1 MNALRQTNTFSKGMN
16 MDLDYSVISSDQYQY
31 AENIRI
37 VSNENC
43 SSAVMQNIEGFFKTS
58 LSQNFQNE
66 TIIHVDTIRDWAVV
80 FTKKNSGGN
89 NIYRLD
95 FTEPKELTP
104 VLTLVASV
112 DLEIPSD
119 AKISSVCRWES
130 DNNVKVY
137 WCDGVHSLR
146 VLNVAEEYSDIT
158 SDDLDI
164 LPKSTLPPLTFKGN
178 GSGSLKAGKYQY
190 CYQLFNSRGS
200 ETSLSVISQ
209 MFMITK
215 DSSNNSQDITGSEK
229 EENTGKSIII
239 GTVLP
244 SSSFNRARIIS
255 LYYGSTTDL
264 PIITVVDDI
273 SISGNI
279 LYYEDKGGSV
289 VNEITLDE
297 FNALTTYEFIPKVIE
312 SKDNVLFA
320 ANITEDT
327 WDIDDSYDARVFRF
341 DSDGVAKLL
350 SNSGQNTITLSFE
363 EVENYT
369 ENRVPSDHDCI
380 NPFNLDDNAE
390 YKYTR
395 TSTGNYVLGGKGKNI
410 EYRFIISS
418 LIEDSTRANVSGNL
432 VEDFSLNSK
441 AYSSNSLPLYYIDS
455 SGNKEIAGDIPFT
468 EGSIRVINYSNPE
481 VELMVKGYQRD
492 EIYRFGIVFYNESN
506 TPSSVHWIGDIK
518 MPSMNDLGYETF
530 NTNESVELGLTK
542 TTNQQLVTHPLG
554 IQFIVKNVPKD
565 VTGYEIV
572 RCDRTVADRSILMQ
586 GVVSDV
592 CNYDRNDSTLLPL
605 PYLAYATSYGLV
617 TANKDKRYA
626 WQFST
631 YASNEY
637 FMFVSPEICVNR
649 ENIDEELNRVTSIK
663 GLKTLIS
670 EFDSTVGPEEG
681 IPDNEDLDLNIYG
694 GKTKI
699 FANAKQV
706 KINGETINDV
716 DTLNYGKYNGWSYE
730 NASIKDSSDHSAHA
744 DNAVMFGADGYY
756 STGLAKYYKKI
767 PSSDTPTMGEATI
780 NDITYAIEIDP
791 FDTENNI
798 NNSKWKTKGTAIGN
812 MSYYNFVFDALD
824 VSIETNANNVRKMG
838 PHGLCAIFQ
847 SNDMSSNIG
856 RAGSKT
862 GICPQGYANS
872 VPLCNLKQSVT
883 PYGGITYSA
892 RQNSTYITT
901 GCYQLLDG
909 SDSYKNNC
917 FGGDTYIG
925 VLDYAVT
932 SFGFYV
938 DDYELNKPNRI
949 YVGSYIPVESSINL
963 SLRTDDVQT
972 SKTYTA
978 SGYSNH
984 FVQNDICQIGD
995 IYTQNVPLYAYNDAY
1010 SSRPNGKEFV
1020 SKSIYSID
1028 NLNSDTRVLNS
1039 LTKTNNEVSDSWTKF
1054 KVSNYI
1060 DLDTRFGS
1068 VNNMMIFDNKLF
1080 FWQTDAFGVL
1090 SVNERSLITDNNIG
1104 TLTLGTS
1111 GILARYDYITTKN
1124 GSKQNQL
1131 RTATCSDGSIYWYDA
1146 DRNEI
1151 CGYNGSLNTVSKL
1164 KGVQSYLN
1172 NNKETI
1178 TQDPV
1183 TTYDKKYNEVLFTL
1197 DDKTLVFNEQIG
1209 AFTSFYTFKPD
1220 WYVEFA
1226 DKLYT
1231 FNSLNLYKYNFSDTS
1246 DLYNDEDK
1254 VSYVRFIVNGN
1265 YTQTKT
1271 FDNVEYGGDF
1281 TYGTNFNEIYFQTK
1295 RQTSYTTT
1303 DKQIDYREDTYK
1315 FCIPRNNIELNEAEQ
1330 LVNKSYKDRMKGKYL
1345 ICNYKYDCN
1354 GGNTFKVPYI
1364 STAYRYSMI

>member
-1 MNALRQTNTFSKGMN
+1 MNALRQTNTFSRGMN
-16 MDLDYSVISSDQYQY
+16 MDLDYSVIGSDQYQY

-112 DLEIPSD
+112 DLEIPSN

-137 WCDGVHSLR
+137 WCDGVHSIR
-146 VLNVAEEYSDIT
+146 VINIAETHDNIS

-200 ETSLSVISQ
+200 ETSLSVLSQ
-209 MFMITK
+209 MFTVTK
-215 DSSNNSQDITGSEK
+215 DSGNNSQDIVGSDK
-229 EENTGKSIII
+229 EENTGKSIKLE
-239 GTVLP
+239 TQLP
-244 SSSFNRARIIS
+244 TSSFTRAKIITI
-255 LYYGSTTDL
+255 YYYSNTDL
-264 PIITVVDDI
+264 PQITVIDDI
-273 SISGNI
+273 TISGNT

-289 VNEITLDE
+289 VDELTIDE
-297 FNALTTYEFIPKVIE
+297 FNALITYQFIPKVIE
-312 SKDNVLFA
+312 SKDNILFA

-327 WDIDDSYDARVFRF
+327 WDIDESYDTRAYRCDQNGNVI
-341 DSDGVAKLL
+341 LL
-350 SNSGQNTITLSFE
+350 SNSSQDTKSFNINDLSNVSVSKE
-363 EVENYT
+363 
-369 ENRVPSDHDCI
+369 HDCI
-380 NPFNLDDNAE
+380 CPYNSDDNSN
-390 YKYTR
+390 YKFTT
-395 TSTGNYVLGGKGKNI
+395 TSTGEYVLGGKGINI
-410 EYRFIISS
+410 EYRFIVSD
-418 LIEDSTRANVSGNL
+418 LIEDSTTASLSGNL

-441 AYSSNSLPLYYIDS
+441 SYSASSLPLYYVDSTGNKQSAGEIKLSDS
-455 SGNKEIAGDIPFT
+455 SNRI
-468 EGSIRVINYSNPE
+468 INYSNSE
-481 VELMVKGYQRD
+481 IESLVKGYQRD
-492 EIYRFGIVFYNESN
+492 EIYRFGIVFYNDSN
-506 TPSSVHWIGDIK
+506 TPSPVHWIADIRTPNISDEGFK
-518 MPSMNDLGYETF
+518 TFEMGKTVSLGSIT
-530 NTNESVELGLTK
+530 TESL
-542 TTNQQLVTHPLG
+542 QLVTHPLG
-554 IQFIVKNVPKD
+554 IQFTVKNLPSG

-572 RCDRTVADRSILMQ
+572 RCDRTVADKTTLMQ
-586 GVVSDV
+586 GIVSDV
-592 CNYDRNDSTLLPL
+592 GNYNKQDSTLLPF
-605 PYLAYATSYGLV
+605 PYLAYSTSHGLMSATE
-617 TANKDKRYA
+617 DKGYL
-626 WQFST
+626 WQFSD
-631 YASNEY
+631 YKSDEY

-649 ENIDEELNRVTSIK
+649 ENSSEILDRASSVKGICSLVSI
-663 GLKTLIS
+663 
-670 EFDSTVGPEEG
+670 FDSTIGN
-681 IPDNEDLDLNIYG
+681 DNITDIFYVTGN
-694 GKTKI
+694 KSKI

-706 KINGETINDV
+706 KTDGKTISDIDN
-716 DTLNYGKYNGWSYE
+716 LKYGKYNGWASE
-730 NASIKDSSDHSAHA
+730 NAMITDKGLDEALNGNNISI
-744 DNAVMFGADGYY
+744 FGADGYY
-756 STGLAKYYKKI
+756 SVGLAKYYKII
-767 PSSDTPTMGEATI
+767 PSSGSPVMGEASITDI
-780 NDITYAIEIDP
+780 NYAVETEA
-791 FDTENNI
+791 FDMDNSI
-798 NNSKWKTKGTAIGN
+798 NNDKWKSKGTNIGN
-812 MSYYNFVFDALD
+812 MTYYNFVFDTKD
-824 VSIETNANNVRKMG
+824 VSNDSNINNVRKMG
-838 PHGLCAIFQ
+838 PHGICAVFE
-847 SNDMSSNIG
+847 SKNMPDSIG

-862 GICPQGYANS
+862 GTCPQYYANS
-872 VPLCNLKQSVT
+872 VALCNLKQNVV
-883 PYGGITYSA
+883 PYGGTTNSA
-892 RQNSTYITT
+892 RQNSTYIST
-901 GCYQLLDG
+901 GTYQLIDEN
-909 SDSYKNNC
+909 SNYTNNC

-925 VLDYAVT
+925 VLDYANT
-932 SFGFYV
+932 TFGFTT
-938 DDYELNKPNRI
+938 DDYDLEKPNRM
-949 YVGSYIPVESSINL
+949 YCGAYFPVETSINL
-963 SLRTDDVQT
+963 SLRSDDVQT
-972 SKTYTA
+972 SKTYQS

-984 FVQNDICQIGD
+984 FVQNNITQIGD
-995 IYTQNVPLYAYNDAY
+995 LYTQNVPLYAYNDAY
-1010 SSRPNGKEFV
+1010 STTPDANTFV

-1028 NLNSDTRVLNS
+1028 NLNSDSRVMNS

-1054 KVSNYI
+1054 QVANYI

-1104 TLTLGTS
+1104 TLTLGTG

-1124 GSKQNQL
+1124 GSKQDQL
-1131 RTATCSDGSIYWYDA
+1131 RTATSSDGAIYWYDA

-1151 CGYNGSLNTVSKL
+1151 CGYDGSLKTVSKL

-1172 NNKETI
+1172 DNKDTI

-1197 DDKTLVFNEQIG
+1197 DEKTLVFNEQIG

-1254 VSYVRFIVNGN
+1254 VSYIRFIVNDN

-1303 DKQIDYREDTYK
+1303 DEQIDYREDTYK

>member
-1 MNALRQTNTFSKGMN
+1 MNALRQTNTFSRGMN
-16 MDLDYSVISSDQYQY
+16 MDLDYSVIGSDQYQY

-112 DLEIPSD
+112 DLEIPSN

-137 WCDGVHSLR
+137 WCDGVHSIR
-146 VLNVAEEYSDIT
+146 VINIAETHDNLS

-209 MFMITK
+209 TFTVTK
-215 DSSNNSQDITGSEK
+215 DSGNNSQDVVGSDK
-229 EENTGKSIII
+229 EENTGKSIKLEAQ
-239 GTVLP
+239 LP
-244 SSSFNRARIIS
+244 SSSFTRAKIIS
-255 LYYGSTTDL
+255 IYYKSNTEL
-264 PIITVVDDI
+264 PQISVIDDI
-273 SISGNI
+273 TISGNT
-279 LYYEDKGGSV
+279 LYYEDKGGTV
-289 VNEITLDE
+289 VDELTIDE
-297 FNALTTYEFIPKVIE
+297 FNALITYQFIPKVIE
-312 SKDNVLFA
+312 SKDNILFA

-327 WDIDDSYDARVFRF
+327 WDIDESYDTRAYRCDQNGNVT
-341 DSDGVAKLL
+341 LL
-350 SNSGQNTITLSFE
+350 SNSSQDNKSF
-363 EVENYT
+363 NI
-369 ENRVPSDHDCI
+369 NDLGNANVPKEHDCI
-380 NPFNLDDNAE
+380 CPYNSDDNSN
-390 YKYTR
+390 YKFTT
-395 TSTGNYVLGGKGKNI
+395 TSTGEYVLGGKGINI
-410 EYRFIISS
+410 EYRFIVSD
-418 LIEDSTRANVSGNL
+418 LIEDSTTASLSGNL
-432 VEDFSLNSK
+432 VEDYSLNSK
-441 AYSSNSLPLYYIDS
+441 AYGASSLPLYYINSTGARQSAGEIKLSDS
-455 SGNKEIAGDIPFT
+455 SNRI
-468 EGSIRVINYSNPE
+468 INYSNSE
-481 VELMVKGYQRD
+481 IEALVKGYQRD
-492 EIYRFGIVFYNESN
+492 EIYRFGIVFYNDSN
-506 TPSSVHWIGDIK
+506 TPSPVHWIADIRT
-518 MPSMNDLGYETF
+518 PSMNDKGFKTFEMGKTVSLG
-530 NTNESVELGLTK
+530 NTTTESI
-542 TTNQQLVTHPLG
+542 QLVTHPLG
-554 IQFIVKNVPKD
+554 IQFTVKNLPSG

-572 RCDRTVADRSILMQ
+572 RCDRTASDRTVLMQ
-586 GVVSDV
+586 GIVSDV
-592 CNYDRNDSTLLPL
+592 CNYNQQDSTLLPF
-605 PYLAYATSYGLV
+605 PYLSYATTHGLVSAKDSYSYG
-617 TANKDKRYA
+617 
-626 WQFST
+626 WQFSDYKT
-631 YASNEY
+631 NEY
-637 FMFVSPEICVNR
+637 FIFVSPEICVNR
-649 ENIDEELNRVTSIK
+649 ENSSDLLNRANSIK
-663 GLKTLIS
+663 GTYLLTSI
-670 EFDSTVGPEEG
+670 FDSTVGSDGNVDEEG
-681 IPDNEDLDLNIYG
+681 IELHGN
-694 GKTKI
+694 KTKI

-706 KINGETINDV
+706 KTDGKSIGNITD
-716 DTLNYGKYNGWSYE
+716 LKYGKHNGWAAESSSVIDYGDMQSFSTS
-730 NASIKDSSDHSAHA
+730 NAI
-744 DNAVMFGADGYY
+744 MFGADGYY
-756 STGLAKYYKKI
+756 SVGLAKYYKII
-767 PSSDTPTMGEATI
+767 PMTGADITGESQI
-780 NDITYAIEIDP
+780 NDITYAVETEP
-791 FDTENNI
+791 FDTA
-798 NNSKWKTKGTAIGN
+798 NSITNDKWKAKGTNIGN
-812 MSYYNFVFDALD
+812 MTYYNFVFDAKD
-824 VSIETNANNVRKMG
+824 EDNESNINNVRKLG
-838 PHGLCAIFQ
+838 PHGICAVFQ
-847 SNDMSSNIG
+847 SKDMPNSIG
-856 RAGSKT
+856 RAGSFT
-862 GICPQGYANS
+862 GSCPQYYANA
-872 VPLCNLKQSVT
+872 VALCNLRQNVV
-883 PYGGITYSA
+883 PYGGTTNSA
-892 RQNSTYITT
+892 RQNSTYIST
-901 GCYQLLDG
+901 GTYQLMG
-909 SDSYKNNC
+909 EDSSYTNNC

-925 VLDYAVT
+925 VLDYANT
-932 SFGFYV
+932 TFGFTT
-938 DDYELNKPNRI
+938 DDYDLEKPNRI
-949 YVGSYIPVESSINL
+949 YIGAYFPVETSINL
-963 SLRTDDVQT
+963 SLRSDDVQT
-972 SKTYTA
+972 SKTYQS

-984 FVQNDICQIGD
+984 FVQNNIIQIGD

-1010 SSRPNGKEFV
+1010 SATPDANTFV

-1028 NLNSDTRVLNS
+1028 NLNSDSRVMNS

-1054 KVSNYI
+1054 QVANYI

-1068 VNNMMIFDNKLF
+1068 VNNMMIFNNKLF

-1104 TLTLGTS
+1104 TLTLGTG

-1124 GSKQNQL
+1124 GSKQDQL
-1131 RTATCSDGSIYWYDA
+1131 RTATSSDGAIYWYDA

-1151 CGYNGSLNTVSKL
+1151 CGYDGSLKTVSKL

-1172 NNKETI
+1172 DNKDTI
-1178 TQDPV
+1178 TRDPV

-1254 VSYVRFIVNGN
+1254 VSYIRFIVNDN

-1303 DKQIDYREDTYK
+1303 DEQIDYREDTYK